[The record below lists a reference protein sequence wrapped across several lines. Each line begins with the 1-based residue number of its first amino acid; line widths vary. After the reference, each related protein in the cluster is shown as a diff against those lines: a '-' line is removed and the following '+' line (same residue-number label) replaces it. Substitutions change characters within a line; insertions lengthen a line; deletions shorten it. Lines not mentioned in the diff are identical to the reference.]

1 MATKEELI
9 TQYGNEA
16 RTYFY
21 LRELKWTH
29 KGTCAVMGN
38 INQESGFST
47 TAISFDGYGSLGICQ
62 WTGGRRT
69 TLENFLKARG
79 FTNDSLEGQCA
90 FLDFETKKGYI
101 DLYKSLTQETS
112 YTLVELT
119 DKFCREWERP
129 AEAYANY
136 SRRESSAQTYYKRYE
151 GAYGN
156 DSIGSL
162 NLAASKVVSANNYNY
177 IKREEEEQ
185 PDTTVGK
192 TTIQAI
198 KDALSSATAINI
210 SSAIKNA
217 ALAVEQIV
225 SSVNVKTPNKPTSYV
240 FKDEVHGATLPVY
253 PTVVQA
259 PFGEITLSGVKFGT
273 YNVYKKYKTYPNYVQ
288 SIEVVKTN
296 GTVNDYTIKLI
307 HQIAPGDNP
316 NYIAELLSATGYNKI
331 KIAYGDANSGK
342 YFIDIDAL
350 LIGVGTTFNFA
361 NCNIT
366 YTLRATSLSYL
377 TATTKLNFPAVFD
390 KPSNVILDLVQNQEQ
405 IVTDYF
411 TGMRDITSVIDLG
424 LIPTNDKKVQI
435 EAVKNKTIFE
445 YISYLVSL
453 MQDEDDS
460 VSNKSTYYLI
470 VNDDN
475 YTNIGNTFSIQE
487 VISDNIIPDSLVYE
501 VDVGY
506 PDNNLVYDF
515 SVTTDYAWAMAYSD
529 AQKITNYKYE
539 IDDIGNLLKKSSSVL
554 LSPTLSNNDFI
565 IDTNMW
571 KQLTRFPISAKLTV
585 KGLMAPIPLMT
596 YMRVNNYYFGNKR
609 ITSGLYIITEQ
620 TDTVSGNGCTTVLGL
635 TRVASDVESIGID
648 GRVRT

>member
-38 INQESGFST
+38 INQESGFRT

-69 TLENFLKARG
+69 NLENFLKARG

-90 FLDFETKKGYI
+90 FLDFETKKGYVE
-101 DLYKSLTQETS
+101 LYKSLTQETS
-112 YTLVELT
+112 YTLIELT

-136 SRRESSAQTYYKRYE
+136 PRRESSAQTYYDRYE
-151 GAYGN
+151 GAYG
-156 DSIGSL
+156 DGRIGSL
-162 NLAASKVVSANNYNY
+162 SLAASTVISADNYNY
-177 IKREEEEQ
+177 IQIEEEDST
-185 PDTTVGK
+185 PTADNS
-192 TTIQAI
+192 TIQSI
-198 KDALSSATAINI
+198 KDTLDGVASLGAASVLTNAATAI
-210 SSAIKNA
+210 
-217 ALAVEQIV
+217 EQIV
-225 SSVNVKTPNKPTSYV
+225 NNANISTPNKPTEYT

-253 PTVVQA
+253 PTFVQA
-259 PFGEITLSGVKFGT
+259 PFGEITLGGVSFGT
-273 YNVYKKYKTYPNYVQ
+273 FNVYKGYKSYPNYVQ
-288 SIEVVKTN
+288 SIEINKTN
-296 GTVNDYTIKLI
+296 GTVNDYTIRLI

-316 NYIAELLSATGYNKI
+316 NYIAELLSSTGYNKI
-331 KIAYGDANSGK
+331 KIAYGDANSRK

-350 LIGVGTTFNFA
+350 LIGVSTSFDFA

-377 TATTKLNFPAVFD
+377 MATTRLNFPATTN
-390 KPSNVILDLVQNQEQ
+390 KPSNVILDLIKNQEQ
-405 IVTDYF
+405 LVTDYF
-411 TGMRDITSVIDLG
+411 TGMRDITTVVDLG

-435 EAVKNKTIFE
+435 DAVKNKTVFE

-453 MQDEDDS
+453 MQDEDES
-460 VSNKSTYYLI
+460 VSDRSTYYLV
-470 VNDDN
+470 VNDDTYN
-475 YTNIGNTFSIQE
+475 GIGNIFSIQE
-487 VISDNIIPDSLVYE
+487 VISDSIIPDSLVYE

-515 SVTTDYAWAMAYSD
+515 SVTTDYAWSMAYSD
-529 AQKITNYKYE
+529 SQKVTNYTYE
-539 IDDIGNLLKKSSSVL
+539 ISDIGDLLKKSSSVL
-554 LSPTLSNNDFI
+554 LPTTLSNNDFI

-585 KGLMAPIPLMT
+585 KGLMVPIPLMT
-596 YMRVNNYYFGNKR
+596 YVRVNNYYFGNKR

-620 TDTVSGNGCTTVLGL
+620 TDTVSGSGCTTVLGL

>member
-1 MATKEELI
+1 MATREELI

-47 TAISFDGYGSLGICQ
+47 AAISFDGYGSLGICQ

-69 TLENFLKARG
+69 NLENFLKARG

-90 FLDFETKKGYI
+90 FLDFETKKGYV

-112 YTLVELT
+112 YTLIELT

-156 DSIGSL
+156 DGIGSL
-162 NLAASKVVSANNYNY
+162 NLAASKVVSADNYNY
-177 IKREEEEQ
+177 IKREEDEQ
-185 PDTTVGK
+185 SDITVGK
-192 TTIQAI
+192 STIQAV
-198 KDALSSATAINI
+198 KDALSNATAINI
-210 SSAIKNA
+210 ASAIKDA
-217 ALAVEQIV
+217 ALTVERIM
-225 SSVNVKTPNKPTSYV
+225 SNANVKAPNKPTSYA

-259 PFGEITLSGVKFGT
+259 PFGEITLSGVTFGT

-288 SIEVVKTN
+288 SIEVIKTN

-350 LIGVGTTFNFA
+350 LIGVSTAFNFA

-390 KPSNVILDLVQNQEQ
+390 KPSNVILDLVRNQEQ
-405 IVTDYF
+405 LVTDYF
-411 TGMRDITSVIDLG
+411 TGMQDITSVIDLG

-435 EAVKNKTIFE
+435 EAVKNKTVFE

-453 MQDEDDS
+453 MQDEDEG

-475 YTNIGNTFSIQE
+475 YTNMGNTFSIQE
-487 VISDNIIPDSLVYE
+487 VISDNIVPDSLVYE

-515 SVTTDYAWAMAYSD
+515 SVTTDYAWAMTYSD

-585 KGLMAPIPLMT
+585 KGLMVPIPLMT
-596 YMRVNNYYFGNKR
+596 YVRVNNYYFGNRR

-620 TDTVSGNGCTTVLGL
+620 TDTISGNGCTTVLGL

>member
-1 MATKEELI
+1 MATREELI

-69 TLENFLKARG
+69 TLESFLRARG

-90 FLDFETKKGYI
+90 FLDFETKKGYV

-112 YTLVELT
+112 YTLIELT

-156 DSIGSL
+156 DGIGNL
-162 NLAASKVVSANNYNY
+162 NLAASKVVSADNYNY

-185 PDTTVGK
+185 SDITVGK
-192 TTIQAI
+192 STIQAV
-198 KDALSSATAINI
+198 KDALSNATAINI
-210 SSAIKNA
+210 ASALKNA
-217 ALAVEQIV
+217 ALTVERIV
-225 SSVNVKTPNKPTSYV
+225 SNANVKAPNKPTSYA

-259 PFGEITLSGVKFGT
+259 PFGEVTLSGVTFGT

-288 SIEVVKTN
+288 SIEVIKTN

-307 HQIAPGDNP
+307 HQISPGDNP

-350 LIGVGTTFNFA
+350 LIGVSTSFNFA

-390 KPSNVILDLVQNQEQ
+390 KPSNVILDLVRNQEQ
-405 IVTDYF
+405 LVTDYF
-411 TGMRDITSVIDLG
+411 TGMQDITSVIDLG
-424 LIPTNDKKVQI
+424 LIPTNDKKVKI
-435 EAVKNKTIFE
+435 EAVKNKTVFE

-453 MQDEDDS
+453 MQDEDEG

-475 YTNIGNTFSIQE
+475 YTNMGNTFSIQE
-487 VISDNIIPDSLVYE
+487 VISDNIVPDSLVYE

-515 SVTTDYAWAMAYSD
+515 SVTTDYAWAMTYSD

-585 KGLMAPIPLMT
+585 KGLMVPIPLMT
-596 YMRVNNYYFGNKR
+596 YVRVNNYYFGNRR

-620 TDTVSGNGCTTVLGL
+620 TDTISGNGCTTVLGL

>member
-112 YTLVELT
+112 YTLIELT

>member
-1 MATKEELI
+1 MATREELI

-112 YTLVELT
+112 YTLIELT

-162 NLAASKVVSANNYNY
+162 NLAASKVISANNYNY

-185 PDTTVGK
+185 PNTTVGK
-192 TTIQAI
+192 TTIQTI
-198 KDALSSATAINI
+198 KDALSNATAINI

-217 ALAVEQIV
+217 ALAVEKIV
-225 SSVNVKTPNKPTSYV
+225 SSANIKTPNKPTSYV

-435 EAVKNKTIFE
+435 EAVKNKTVFE

-453 MQDEDDS
+453 MQDEDEG

-620 TDTVSGNGCTTVLGL
+620 TDTISGNGCTTVLGL

>member
-1 MATKEELI
+1 MATREELI

-47 TAISFDGYGSLGICQ
+47 AAISFDGYGSLGICQ

-69 TLENFLKARG
+69 NLENFLKARG

-90 FLDFETKKGYI
+90 FLDFETKKGYV

-112 YTLVELT
+112 YTLIELT

-156 DSIGSL
+156 DGIGSL
-162 NLAASKVVSANNYNY
+162 NLAASKVVSADNYNY
-177 IKREEEEQ
+177 IKREEDEQ
-185 PDTTVGK
+185 SDITVGK
-192 TTIQAI
+192 STIQAV
-198 KDALSSATAINI
+198 KDALSNATAINI
-210 SSAIKNA
+210 ASVIKTA
-217 ALAVEQIV
+217 ALTVERIM
-225 SSVNVKTPNKPTSYV
+225 SNANVKAPNKPTSYA

-259 PFGEITLSGVKFGT
+259 PFGEITLSGVTFGT

-288 SIEVVKTN
+288 SIEVIKTN

-350 LIGVGTTFNFA
+350 LIGVSTAFNFA

-390 KPSNVILDLVQNQEQ
+390 KPSNVILDLVRNQEQ
-405 IVTDYF
+405 LVTDYF
-411 TGMRDITSVIDLG
+411 TGMQDITSVIDLG

-435 EAVKNKTIFE
+435 EAVKNKTVFE

-453 MQDEDDS
+453 MQDEDEG

-475 YTNIGNTFSIQE
+475 YTNMGNTFSIQE
-487 VISDNIIPDSLVYE
+487 VISDNIVPDSLVYE

-515 SVTTDYAWAMAYSD
+515 SVTTDYAWAMTYSD

-585 KGLMAPIPLMT
+585 KGLMVPIPLMT
-596 YMRVNNYYFGNKR
+596 YVRVNNYYFGNRR

-620 TDTVSGNGCTTVLGL
+620 TDTISGNGCTTVLGL

>member
-69 TLENFLKARG
+69 NLENFLKARG

-90 FLDFETKKGYI
+90 FLDFETKKGYV
-101 DLYKSLTQETS
+101 DLYKSLTQDTT
-112 YTLVELT
+112 YTLKELT

-136 SRRESSAQTYYKRYE
+136 PRRESSAQTYYDRYN
-151 GAYGN
+151 GAYDGASFGN
-156 DSIGSL
+156 LS
-162 NLAASKVVSANNYNY
+162 LAASTVLSADNYDY
-177 IKREEEEQ
+177 VEQEEEEQ
-185 PDTTVGK
+185 NTLTSGQSTV
-192 TTIQAI
+192 QAF
-198 KDALSSATAINI
+198 KDAIANVSFSAVSSAV
-210 SSAIKNA
+210 KNA
-217 ALAVEQIV
+217 AEMIENIVEQA
-225 SSVNVKTPNKPTSYV
+225 NVGFPNKPTEYS

-253 PTVVQA
+253 PTFVQA
-259 PFGEITLSGVKFGT
+259 PFGEITLGGVSFGT
-273 YNVYKKYKTYPNYVQ
+273 YNVYKQYKSYPNYVQ
-288 SIEVVKTN
+288 SIEITKTN
-296 GTVNDYTIKLI
+296 GTINEYTIRLI
-307 HQIAPGDNP
+307 HQIALGDNP

-331 KIAYGDANSGK
+331 KIAYGDANSRK
-342 YFIDIDAL
+342 YFIDVDAL
-350 LIGVGTTFNFA
+350 LIGVSTSFDFA

-377 TATTKLNFPAVFD
+377 TATTRLNFPATTD
-390 KPSNVILDLVQNQEQ
+390 KPSNVILDLLKNQEQ
-405 IVTDYF
+405 LITDYF
-411 TGMRDITSVIDLG
+411 TGMRDMTAVMELG
-424 LIPTNDKKVQI
+424 LIPTNDKKVEI
-435 EAVKNKTIFE
+435 DAVKDKTVLE

-453 MQDEDDS
+453 MQDEVVEIAD
-460 VSNKSTYYLI
+460 KSTYYLV

-475 YTNIGNTFSIQE
+475 YNDMGNTFSIHE

-515 SVTTDYAWAMAYSD
+515 SVSTDYAWSIAYSD
-529 AQKITNYKYE
+529 AQKITDYKYE
-539 IDDIGNLLKKSSSVL
+539 INDIGDLLKKSSSVL
-554 LSPTLSNNDFI
+554 LPTTLSNNDFT
-565 IDTNMW
+565 IDSNMW
-571 KQLTRFPISAKLTV
+571 KQLTRFPISANLTV

-596 YMRVNNYYFGNKR
+596 YIRVNNYYFGNRR
-609 ITSGLYIITEQ
+609 ITSGLYILTEQ
-620 TDTVSGNGCTTVLGL
+620 KDTINGNGCVTVLGL